1 MFDCN
6 TDSEGV
12 NPKKFKE
19 QTNDYIDALNQ
30 FLEEEQLDI
39 PNEQKLE
46 EVMELLTEVVDY
58 L

>member
-12 NPKKFKE
+12 KPKSFKE

>member
-12 NPKKFKE
+12 KSKSFKE